1 MSERPSKSAAVELG
15 APRPVC
21 VAVAVALGALLALAP
36 GASSATPARTP
47 ALHQEPRGIGQL
59 VAPRDRVEIAYTVDS
74 PRIAAPTGWLLV
86 RSDRGARFA
95 RLPFRRK
102 GRTLSA
108 VVPTRLVRGGRLV
121 YRAVVRD
128 RRSGRSITSA
138 TSSAWILR
146 DPVDVRLDVHRFGH
160 PRKPDAVVAR
170 ARAAGV
176 GWQLPEPGQ
185 GPSFGPQTFV
195 VARDR
200 TVWLD
205 DGLNNRL
212 LAWRPSRPN
221 AVTRTVPLPE
231 RSADHDVAIGR
242 TGAIYVTGTVGRGLD
257 AHHVLYRIDPN
268 GRVRWQTRLAE
279 ERESQTSFLLGANS
293 PLRLGPD
300 GTLYCLAGMPG
311 LPGGEPAWMPVATP
325 SGRPLTVAAQR
336 QRTRWPYQ
344 PVAGGLRLVSEVYT
358 AKPDTAPHE
367 ARYALIDRGGRLVR
381 SWRVRSRTAI
391 NFNYATPELVGGD
404 PVVVLDVTA
413 GTNRTRK
420 WEYLVLRL
428 GAHGVRTRFSLSR
441 AVFGDNLL
449 ADVRIGPDGNLY
461 QLASSPT
468 AGVTIGRFSLGR

>member
-108 VVPTRLVRGGRLV
+108 VVP
-121 YRAVVRD
+121 
-128 RRSGRSITSA
+128 RS
-138 TSSAWILR
+138 
-146 DPVDVRLDVHRFGH
+146 
-160 PRKPDAVVAR
+160 
-170 ARAAGV
+170 RAASV

-200 TVWLD
+200 TVWLH

-367 ARYALIDRGGRLVR
+367 ARYALIDRRGRLVR

-428 GAHGVRTRFSLSR
+428 GANGVRTRFSLSR